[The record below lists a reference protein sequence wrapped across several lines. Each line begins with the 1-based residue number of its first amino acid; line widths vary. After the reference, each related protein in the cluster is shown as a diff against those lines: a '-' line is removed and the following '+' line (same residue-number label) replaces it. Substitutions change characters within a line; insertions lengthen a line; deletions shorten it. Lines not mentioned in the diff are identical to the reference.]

1 MPTSN
6 SEDNRI
12 DLTSLSTDIAALPA
26 EQQERVA
33 GMVARLTAKEEL
45 SVPLDSAAVAT
56 AYEALDD
63 HGKARI
69 TAILKR
75 RQGRRP

>member
-1 MPTSN
+1 MPRSN
-6 SEDNRI
+6 KEDNTI

-33 GMVARLTAKEEL
+33 GMVARLTAKEGP
-45 SVPLDSAAVAT
+45 SAPLDSAAVAA

-63 HGKARI
+63 QGKARI